1 MPGEKEPIKVV
12 ATNRRA
18 YHDYHILETL
28 EAGIA
33 LRGPEIKS
41 VRQGKISLQ
50 EGFARVQGGEV
61 WLENVY
67 IAPYE
72 RGGHYNVDPRRPR
85 KLLLHRDE
93 IRRLIG
99 KTQERGLTLIPLRVY
114 LKNGRAKVELALA
127 RGKKLY
133 DKRAAIAEREAQRE
147 IERAAKG
154 R

>member
-147 IERAAKG
+147 IERAAKW

>member
-67 IAPYE
+67 IAPYD

-133 DKRAAIAEREAQRE
+133 DKRAAIAEREAQRAL
-147 IERAAKG
+147 EREASW